1 MKLQAKFIAASA
13 LALAMSSAFAV
24 ESVTM
29 KVTGT
34 LVAPSCD
41 VTMPEDTADFG
52 NVVRGNLSVTTNT
65 ALSTPKTL
73 SVNITCAANTAIS
86 IMTKDNVAT
95 GKSTDT
101 RSFDFGNGVVQLDAT
116 NYANLGAASDGNPI
130 GAYAVQIGTVT
141 VDGINAAQLAT
152 SADNSNWTPATGP
165 VYFSTTSPYIT
176 ALNATSTS
184 IQGKVFSFPVTV
196 AANVSATNTLPNEE
210 LNFSGSTDIE
220 VMYL

>member
-1 MKLQAKFIAASA
+1 MKLQAKLITVSA
-13 LALAMSSAFAV
+13 LALAASSVFAA
-24 ESVTM
+24 ETVTL

-41 VTMPEDTADFG
+41 VNMPSDTADFG
-52 NVVRGNLSVTTNT
+52 DIARGNLSVANNT
-65 ALSTPKTL
+65 ALSTAKTL
-73 SVNITCAANTAIS
+73 SVTVTCAANTAIS
-86 IMTKDNVAT
+86 IKTQDNVAT

-101 RSFDFGNGVVQLDAT
+101 RSFDFGSGPVQLPAT
-116 NYANLGAASDGNPI
+116 SYANLGLASNGNPI
-130 GAYAVQIGTVT
+130 GAYAVQVGTVT
-141 VDGINAAQLAT
+141 VDGATAAQVAT
-152 SADNSNWTPATGP
+152 STDNTTWTAATGS
-165 VYFSTTSPYIT
+165 VYFSTVSPYIT
-176 ALNATSTS
+176 ARDASSAS